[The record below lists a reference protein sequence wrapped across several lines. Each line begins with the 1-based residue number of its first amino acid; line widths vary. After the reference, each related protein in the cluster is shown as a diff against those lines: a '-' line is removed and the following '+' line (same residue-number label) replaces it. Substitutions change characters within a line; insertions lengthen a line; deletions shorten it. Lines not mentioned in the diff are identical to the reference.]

1 MQAAEREHPV
11 GEKDNIDE
19 LLKRIS
25 GYTSEYVSND
35 ESDMTPERPSSTLSS
50 TTQPLPQ
57 GLAAGGGHGSST
69 TLVVRMIECTPPP
82 SLSKCSSVEELGS
95 ASVPQAAVA
104 MSNGGNQGASDII
117 TEAAQIEMTS
127 GDRPD
132 TVVTSAP
139 SGVEGEESVIPAVD
153 GPAMQNAIQ
162 ASLSSCNLAISL
174 NGSTLYLVL
183 YWDGR
188 SFLTPPRVSRRC
200 LTRRRPHEC
209 WGTSHVRKYST
220 QRRQAASCRFQVR
233 RRLKRWRCATRTRVR
248 LANDPEKGHDES
260 FCFFLG
266 HCQRVA
272 TGRATPTSSLALC
285 NVCVCRIKHWSSTN
299 ATQASNSK
307 TPLEY

>member
-104 MSNGGNQGASDII
+104 TATSNGNQGASDIH
-117 TEAAQIEMTS
+117 TEAAQTEMTS
-127 GDRPD
+127 RDRPD

-220 QRRQAASCRFQVR
+220 QRRQAASCRSQVR
-233 RRLKRWRCATRTRVR
+233 RRLKRWRCAMQKLVR
-248 LANDPEKGHDES
+248 LASDPEMGHDES
-260 FCFFLG
+260 LVSLCFFFG
-266 HCQRVA
+266 HEV
-272 TGRATPTSSLALC
+272 
-285 NVCVCRIKHWSSTN
+285 
-299 ATQASNSK
+299 
-307 TPLEY
+307 